1 MINFSKRFA
10 GAILILAYM
19 TVSPSLSNA
28 QGAPDSFADLSEKLL
43 PAVVNVYTTQN
54 IRVDRN
60 RSRRGGNAF
69 PPGSPFEEFFKRFQD
84 PDQESDRSDG
94 NSRPRVQ
101 QRRSLGS
108 GFIIDASGIIITNNH
123 VIDDADE
130 ISIRLHDGTELEAEL
145 IGKDD
150 KVDLAV
156 LKVETDDD
164 LPFVSFGDDS
174 TSRVGDWV
182 LAIGNPFGLGGT
194 VTAGIISARNRN
206 IQSGPYDQ
214 YIQTDASINRGNSGG
229 PMFNMDGEVIGINT
243 AIYSQSGGNI
253 GIGFAVP
260 STQAQIIINQL
271 REFGR
276 TKRGR
281 IGVTIRDVNDDIA
294 ESLGLENS
302 NGAMVNSVLDDS
314 PSSKAGVEFGDIIV
328 EFNGTEIEE
337 VRDLTTIVANT
348 EIGKT
353 VEMVVLRKGKRV
365 TLEIT
370 IDELDEGA
378 TTEEEEAEEAAKEE
392 LETVLGLS
400 LTELDDEAR
409 EELEIGEEVDGVL
422 ITSVDRETGREGLRS
437 LRRGDVIVEV
447 TQREVKSIEDVK
459 ERIEAQREA
468 GRSVVLLSIYRR
480 GQFTHIPVKLDEPE

>member
-1 MINFSKRFA
+1 MNFRKRFTSA
-10 GAILILAYM
+10 VFVLFYIA
-19 TVSPSLSNA
+19 VSPALSSA
-28 QGAPDSFADLSEKLL
+28 QGTPKSFADLSEKLL

-60 RSRRGGNAF
+60 RGNSRNSF
-69 PPGSPFEEFFKRFQD
+69 PPGGPFEEFFKRFQN
-84 PDQESDRSDG
+84 PDQEGDSQSNEG
-94 NSRPRVQ
+94 NERPRVQ

-130 ISIRLHDGTELEAEL
+130 ISIRLQDGTELKAEL

-156 LKVETDDD
+156 LKVETDED

-174 TSRVGDWV
+174 KSRVGDWV

-229 PMFNMDGEVIGINT
+229 PMFNMNGEVIGINT
-243 AIYSQSGGNI
+243 AIYSQSGGNV

-260 STQAQIIINQL
+260 STQAEIVIEQL

-281 IGVTIRDVNDDIA
+281 IGVRITPVSDEIA
-294 ESLGLENS
+294 ESLGMDDAEGALVNTVEEN
-302 NGAMVNSVLDDS
+302 S
-314 PSSKAGVEFGDIIV
+314 PSSKAGVEFGDIII
-328 EFNGTEIEE
+328 EFDGTKIIE
-337 VRDLTTIVANT
+337 VRDLTTKVANT
-348 EIGKT
+348 KIAST
-353 VEMVVLRKGKRV
+353 VDMVVLRKGKRV
-365 TLEIT
+365 TLHIT

-378 TTEEEEAEEAAKEE
+378 LTDDAEEEAVVEE
-392 LETVLGLS
+392 LEVVLGLT
-400 LTELDDEAR
+400 LTKLDDEAR
-409 EELEIGEEVDGVL
+409 KELKIEAGMEGVL
-422 ITSVDRETGREGLRS
+422 ITKVDYDSGREGLRA

-447 TQREVKSIEDVK
+447 TQQKVMTVDDVK
-459 ERIEAQREA
+459 VRIEAQREA
-468 GRSVVLLSIYRR
+468 DRSVVLLSIFRS
-480 GQFTHIPVKLDEPE
+480 GQFAHVPVELDEDE

>member
-1 MINFSKRFA
+1 MMNISKRLS
-10 GAILILAYM
+10 GAFVIFAYM
-19 TVSPSLSNA
+19 IISPTLTQA
-28 QGAPDSFADLSEKLL
+28 QGGPNSFADLSEKLL

-60 RSRRGGNAF
+60 NNRNRGRSLE
-69 PPGSPFEEFFKRFQD
+69 PGSPFEEFFRRFQN
-84 PDQESDRSDG
+84 PDQDG
-94 NSRPRVQ
+94 GSGSSRPRVQ

-130 ISIRLHDGTELEAEL
+130 ISIKLHDGTELEAEL

-156 LKVETDDD
+156 LKVEYEED
-164 LPFVSFGDDS
+164 LPFVNFGDD
-174 TSRVGDWV
+174 TKSRVGDWV
-182 LAIGNPFGLGGT
+182 LAIGNPFGQEGT

-206 IQSGPYDQ
+206 INSGPYDN

-243 AIYSQSGGNI
+243 AIFSQSGGNI

-260 STQAQIIINQL
+260 STQAEIVVNQL

-281 IGVTIRDVNDDIA
+281 IGVRISAVSDDIA
-294 ESLGLENS
+294 ESLGMDDAV
-302 NGAMVNSVLDDS
+302 GAMVNSVEEDS

-328 EFNGTEIEE
+328 EFDGTEIKE
-337 VRDLTTIVANT
+337 VRDLTSIVANT
-348 EIGKT
+348 EIGRT
-353 VEMVVLRKGKRV
+353 VDLIVLRKGERER
-365 TLEIT
+365 LRIT
-370 IDELDEGA
+370 IDELDESDGD
-378 TTEEEEAEEAAKEE
+378 EEADDDDTSEEKQ
-392 LETVLGLS
+392 ETVLDLS

-409 EELEIGEEVDGVL
+409 TELELDEDIQGVL
-422 ITSVDRETGREGLRS
+422 VTSVDYNSGREGLRG
-437 LRRGDVIVEV
+437 LRRGDIIVEV
-447 TQREVKSIEDVK
+447 TQQEVSSIDEVK
-459 ERIEAQREA
+459 ERIEDQREA
-468 GRSVVLLSIYRR
+468 GRTVVLLSIYRR
-480 GQFTHIPVKLDEPE
+480 GQYAHVPVKLDVDE